1 MKMFM
6 EIYNW
11 QFIKKKK
18 KNGSIHFWSANRIP
32 LRAGPAEKSA
42 GKQVML

>member
-18 KNGSIHFWSANRIP
+18 KMDPSTFEVLIEYHLGQGLLKRVQANR
-32 LRAGPAEKSA
+32 
-42 GKQVML
+42 